1 SCPGNRQMLT
11 LTSCVGAILPT
22 SIHNCRKAMAFGF
35 LKKRV
40 PEPETPAQQPAEP
53 EPVPAAAPASDRDSV
68 GEILELLE
76 LELGG
81 TIRKLERAAHS
92 VAHGAEATAATLAT
106 IRERTDALSG
116 RSSQAQGTA
125 STFALTA
132 EKFTQSAQAS
142 VARCA

>member
-1 SCPGNRQMLT
+1 
-11 LTSCVGAILPT
+11 
-22 SIHNCRKAMAFGF
+22 MAFGF

-53 EPVPAAAPASDRDSV
+53 EPVPAAGPASDRDSV

-106 IRERTDALSG
+106 IRERTDTLSG

-132 EKFTQSAQAS
+132 EKFTQSAQGIGAQ
-142 VARCA
+142 VRDAARLADLATTAATEARANVERLRES

>member
-1 SCPGNRQMLT
+1 
-11 LTSCVGAILPT
+11 
-22 SIHNCRKAMAFGF
+22 MAFGF

-40 PEPETPAQQPAEP
+40 PEPETPAQP
-53 EPVPAAAPASDRDSV
+53 PAALETAPAAVPPPDRDSV
-68 GEILELLE
+68 SDILELLE

-92 VAHGAEATAATLAT
+92 VASGAEATAATLAI

-116 RSSQAQGTA
+116 RSGAAQGTA

-132 EKFTQSAQAS
+132 EKFTRSAQGIGAQVGDAS
-142 VARCA
+142 RLA